1 MQLAR
6 DRRHYLKMLKKKTRR
21 GSKPLTGRVAQVAGA
36 TRGAGRGIARALA
49 AAGATVYCTGRSVTG
64 RPSPYGRPET
74 IDETAA
80 IIEAAGGSAIA
91 ARVDHTIE
99 SEVKALF
106 RRILRT
112 HKRLDIVVDS
122 VAGEDPLM
130 KRYGY
135 LWQTDL
141 TTADALFRQAI
152 TSRIMTAKHAAL
164 AMMPAKRGLIVNVTE
179 NDIIGHAGNPMAHV
193 AKMAQKVLPL
203 LWAAELAPHGVA
215 AVAITPGFLRSE
227 SVLQHF
233 GVTEDNWR
241 DAGKQ
246 DANFLQSESPL
257 YVGRAIAALAGD
269 PKVIERTGTL
279 VSSWEL
285 ARDYGFTD
293 YDGRRPDWGRHK
305 IDFSGL
311 PTEWVDLFR
320 TGTDLELRWHTMLGA
335 RTRKFRAKIP
345 GAVRPRGKTRKT

>member
-1 MQLAR
+1 MA
-6 DRRHYLKMLKKKTRR
+6 KKKALT
-21 GSKPLTGRVAQVAGA
+21 GSRPLTGRVALVAGA
-36 TRGAGRGIARALA
+36 TRGAGRGIARALGD
-49 AAGATVYCTGRSVTG
+49 AGATVYCTGRSVTG
-64 RPSPYGRPET
+64 KPSPYGRPET

-80 IIEAAGGSAIA
+80 LIKAAGGSAIPV
-91 ARVDHTIE
+91 RVDHTIE

-106 RRILRT
+106 RRILRAHT
-112 HKRLDIVVDS
+112 RLDLVVDS

-135 LWQTDL
+135 LWQADL
-141 TTADALFRQAI
+141 TTADALFRQVI

-164 AMMPAKRGLIVNVTE
+164 SMMPAKRGLIVEVTE
-179 NDIIGHAGNPMAHV
+179 NDMIGGGGNPMAQV

-215 AVAITPGFLRSE
+215 AMAVTPGFLRSE
-227 SVLQHF
+227 SVLEHF
-233 GVTEDNWR
+233 GVTEDNWQ
-241 DAGKQ
+241 DAGKK
-246 DANFLQSESPL
+246 DSNFLQSESPL
-257 YVGRAIAALAGD
+257 FVGRAIAALAGD
-269 PKVIERTGTL
+269 RRVMDRTGML

-305 IDFSGL
+305 IDFSVL
-311 PTEWVDLFR
+311 PPAWVDLFR
-320 TGTDLELRWHTMLGA
+320 TGTDLQATWLTTLLA

-345 GAVRPRGKTRKT
+345 GTTR